1 MSTSRSTP
9 FPVSVRPRSGRRFA
23 AVLALAATGLL
34 PQAQAGEVYANVGLP
49 GIGLGY
55 AHPIDSRFTVR
66 ADFMTLG
73 SRSKS
78 TTEEGIRYDGRYKLQ
93 RLAVLGDWFPFGG
106 SFRLTGGLSSNQ
118 YKVTLD
124 ATGENGSLTI
134 GDRTY
139 TTTAADGLKVEV
151 KFPSVTP
158 YLGIGWG
165 HQSASGWRFGAD
177 IGALVGRAK
186 VNATVR
192 GALASEPDI
201 QANLDKE
208 LAELRDGVGKVRA
221 IPQLSVAIGYSF

>member
-1 MSTSRSTP
+1 MSPSRSTP

-78 TTEEGIRYDGRYKLQ
+78 TTEEGIRYDGRYKLK

>member
-139 TTTAADGLKVEV
+139 TTTAAD
-151 KFPSVTP
+151 
-158 YLGIGWG
+158 
-165 HQSASGWRFGAD
+165 

-186 VNATVR
+186 VDATVR

>member
-1 MSTSRSTP
+1 MSPSRSTP

-23 AVLALAATGLL
+23 AVLALAVTGLL

>member
-1 MSTSRSTP
+1 MSPSRSTP

-139 TTTAADGLKVEV
+139 TTTTADGLKVEV

-221 IPQLSVAIGYSF
+221 IPQISFTVGYSF

>member
-186 VNATVR
+186 VDATVR

>member
-1 MSTSRSTP
+1 MSPSRSTP

-186 VNATVR
+186 VNATVC

>member
-186 VNATVR
+186 VDATVR

-221 IPQLSVAIGYSF
+221 IPQISFTVGYSF

>member
-1 MSTSRSTP
+1 MSPSRSTP

-186 VNATVR
+186 VDATVR

-221 IPQLSVAIGYSF
+221 SPQLSVAIGYSF